1 MTSIKRL
8 RSVIQST
15 AHHAVSGLCYI
26 HPHLGEECKKEGL
39 KKITLNL
46 LKPEFTPKLTSVTNE
61 LELSTNVLREK
72 FRELLLVENIQVSD
86 IENAIIVFDFR
97 RGKWPTSSYIEA
109 VTVEGKKA
117 EVAVDSSGNT
127 AEVLRVRS

>member
-61 LELSTNVLREK
+61 LELSTNALREK

-86 IENAIIVFDFR
+86 IENAIIVFDFN
-97 RGKWPTSSYIEA
+97 S
-109 VTVEGKKA
+109 
-117 EVAVDSSGNT
+117 
-127 AEVLRVRS
+127 

>member
-1 MTSIKRL
+1 MLHTPPFGRRMQK
-8 RSVIQST
+8 
-15 AHHAVSGLCYI
+15 
-26 HPHLGEECKKEGL
+26 GL

-61 LELSTNVLREK
+61 LELSTDVLREK